1 MFLPFEAHQWT
12 QDFLS
17 AVGTVS
23 TSLKC
28 TLKCHLLNQRVNHS
42 VVMSSAKQKKKKK
55 GISVRQNS
63 PARVPRQRAST
74 HTLTHT
80 HIHLAVL
87 TVVKLILPEKCH
99 RCSPALYP
107 HGPEPESSTWLHNSH
122 YQAFSGICCMYC
134 THFTFPVWDTGTSF
148 KSSSRSL

>member
-1 MFLPFEAHQWT
+1 MNSGIPLRSRHGQHFIKMYF
-12 QDFLS
+12 
-17 AVGTVS
+17 
-23 TSLKC
+23 K
-28 TLKCHLLNQRVNHS
+28 
-42 VVMSSAKQKKKKK
+42 MSSTQSKSKSFSRYVQCKAKKKKK

-87 TVVKLILPEKCH
+87 TVIKLILPEKCH

-107 HGPEPESSTWLHNSH
+107 HGPEPESSAWLHNSH

-134 THFTFPVWDTGTSF
+134 THFTFPV
-148 KSSSRSL
+148 